1 MGAQL
6 FLFIV
11 FIKNKMAY
19 TVTARKWRPMTFN
32 DVIGQEHVIITL
44 QNAIKYNRTAH
55 AYIFSGPRGIGKTS
69 TARILAKSLNCF
81 HGPTTEPCNNCSNC
95 IEITESRSMDVLE
108 IDGAS
113 NRGIDEIRNLRENV
127 RYVPVKG
134 NYKIYIIDEVHM
146 LTLQAFNA
154 LLKTLEEPP
163 DKVIFIFATTQPYQV
178 PLTILSRC
186 QRFDFKRITT
196 SDIIKQL
203 KNICNS
209 EGITTDND
217 SLSVIAKKADGSMR
231 DAQSL
236 LDQIVSFSGDEIKT
250 ENVFK
255 VLGMVQQEIFFDI
268 TDNILNKD
276 LKKGLELSGKII
288 NEGYDL
294 QEFFAGLIE
303 HLRNLLVAKITNSTD
318 LIETSENYKNKYLQ
332 TASHFK
338 EDDIL
343 RLISIASSGEISIKR
358 SPQPAIRMET
368 ALMKMFRIDRSVDIE
383 EIVKKIDE
391 INEDLKGKSEQV
403 HIPQKPETLDLFGK
417 RNNHNTTEKKKYSE
431 KTEGTAHIKESTPEP
446 SYENLTLNDIINKW
460 DEIIKK
466 VESEKPYVGAFLRE
480 GKPTKIFNNE
490 LEISFSEK
498 NGFHVTSIKNN
509 KNLVSQ
515 VFEETFHKKFIIKY
529 LKIRESNST
538 NSKNQHNEN
547 LIKSLEKI
555 KEKEPI
561 IDDIIKSF
569 DCRIKEI
576 K

>member
-1 MGAQL
+1 
-6 FLFIV
+6 
-11 FIKNKMAY
+11 MAY

-32 DVIGQEHVIITL
+32 DVIGQEHVTRTL

-81 HGPTTEPCNNCSNC
+81 NGPTTEPCNNCSNC

-186 QRFDFKRITT
+186 QRFNFKRITT

-209 EGITTDND
+209 EGITIDND

-255 VLGMVQQEIFFDI
+255 VLGMVKEEIFFEI

-276 LKKGLELSGKII
+276 LKKGLELSEKII
-288 NEGYDL
+288 SEGYDL

-318 LIETSENYKNKYLQ
+318 LIETSANYKNKYLQ

-343 RLISIASSGEISIKR
+343 RLISVASSAEISIKR
-358 SPQPAIRMET
+358 SPQPVIMMET

-403 HIPQKPETLDLFGK
+403 HIPPKPETLDLFGK
-417 RNNHNTTEKKKYSE
+417 PNNHNTTEKKKYSE
-431 KTEGTAHIKESTPEP
+431 KTEGAAHIKESTLEP

-498 NGFHVTSIKNN
+498 NGFQVTSLKNN

-529 LKIRESNST
+529 LKTKESNSIK
-538 NSKNQHNEN
+538 SKNQHNEN
-547 LIKSLEKI
+547 LFKSLDKI

-561 IDDIIKSF
+561 IDDIIKIF

>member
-1 MGAQL
+1 MT
-6 FLFIV
+6 
-11 FIKNKMAY
+11 Y

-32 DVIGQEHVIITL
+32 DVIGQEHVIRTL
-44 QNAIKYNRTAH
+44 QNAIKFKRIAH

-81 HGPTTEPCNNCSNC
+81 NGPTTEPCNNCSNC
-95 IEITESRSMDVLE
+95 IEITESRNMDVLE

-196 SDIIKQL
+196 SDITKQL
-203 KNICNS
+203 INICNS

-217 SLSVIAKKADGSMR
+217 SLLVIAKKADGSMR

-236 LDQIVSFSGDEIKT
+236 LDQIVSFSGDEINT

-255 VLGMVQQEIFFDI
+255 VLGIVQQEIFFDI

-276 LKKGLELSGKII
+276 LKKGLELSEKII
-288 NEGYDL
+288 SEGYDL
-294 QEFFAGLIE
+294 QELFSGLIE

-332 TASHFK
+332 TASLFK

-343 RLISIASSGEISIKR
+343 RLISIASSAEISIKR

-403 HIPQKPETLDLFGK
+403 HIPSKPETLGLFGK
-417 RNNHNTTEKKKYSE
+417 LNNHNTTEKKKYSE
-431 KTEGTAHIKESTPEP
+431 KSERAAHIKESSPEP

-498 NGFHVTSIKNN
+498 NGFHVTSLKNN

-529 LKIRESNST
+529 LKTKELKKSN
-538 NSKNQHNEN
+538 NPLKEN

-561 IDDIIKSF
+561 IDDIIKIF
-569 DCRIKEI
+569 NCRIKEI